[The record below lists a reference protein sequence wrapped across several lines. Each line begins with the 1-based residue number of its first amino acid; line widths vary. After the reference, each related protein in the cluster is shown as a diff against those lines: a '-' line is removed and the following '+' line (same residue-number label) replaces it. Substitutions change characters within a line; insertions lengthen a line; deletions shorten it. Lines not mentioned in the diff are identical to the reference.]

1 MKRAAFLDWDSVDAD
16 DLDASCL
23 TNLPITW
30 QFFPKVT
37 PTELHNLLDDTTI
50 LVSNKIVLSALHIE
64 QASALKLICVA
75 ATGTNNVNL
84 EAAAKRGIPVCNVTG
99 YATDSVVQ
107 HVFMLLL
114 NLVRQNSAYQRARE
128 KGRWQ
133 QSEHF
138 CFLDYSIESLSGKTL
153 GIVGYGE
160 LGQAVASMAKN
171 FGMKVLVAQGVHGQA
186 VVSRVAFDELLK
198 QVDVLSLHCPLTE
211 QTHNLIGEHEL
222 RLMKPTAILLNTAR
236 GGLIDE
242 AALLHALETKQIAA
256 AGLDVLAQEPPDP
269 SHPLLQQPRDNLMI
283 TPHIAWAA
291 RQSRQKLITGVAD
304 NIRNWLKGKPT
315 NRVN

>member
-114 NLVRQNSAYQRARE
+114 NLVRQNSAYQRALA

-186 VVSRVAFDELLK
+186 VASRVAFDELLK